1 MKSLITRSIS
11 SGIPKIFYR
20 PSKTKNLWLYSPFP
34 SHNLWKMVKRANISK
49 LYDPNLHCKPGIPA
63 TNLSWPQRYRYSRTI
78 FFPFESPRNRYANSY
93 PLDRGLSAE
102 SYKLARIN
110 LSPYFHSLSPPLSSP
125 LFPSHSAGF
134 LLRYPIIGYLER
146 RSGSTGQPISNSC
159 CRRYLKGKVKKILVN
174 RENMISF

>member
-20 PSKTKNLWLYSPFP
+20 PSKTKGVFNFIPPFP

-49 LYDPNLHCKPGIPA
+49 LYDPNLHCNPGIPA

-102 SYKLARIN
+102 SYKLARTN
-110 LSPYFHSLSPPLSSP
+110 LSPYFHSLSPPLSSVSLP
-125 LFPSHSAGF
+125 FCRIPPSVSNYRLFGTSK
-134 LLRYPIIGYLER
+134 RVN
-146 RSGSTGQPISNSC
+146 GSTHFQFVLSPLS
-159 CRRYLKGKVKKILVN
+159 
-174 RENMISF
+174 